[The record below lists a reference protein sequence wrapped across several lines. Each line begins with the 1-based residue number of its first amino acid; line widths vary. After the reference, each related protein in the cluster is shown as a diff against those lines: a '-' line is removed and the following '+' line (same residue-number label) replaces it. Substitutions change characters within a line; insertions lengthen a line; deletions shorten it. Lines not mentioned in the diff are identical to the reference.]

1 MNNGKTKE
9 GSSDRLSFLIFNK
22 MTNKN
27 NNLNDDVNMSK
38 HNNRHR
44 KHNTIT
50 TIKSLNFNAYGQKIT
65 L

>member
-1 MNNGKTKE
+1 
-9 GSSDRLSFLIFNK
+9 

-44 KHNTIT
+44 KHNNNKKDFSNNTNRIDD
-50 TIKSLNFNAYGQKIT
+50 IFLVQT
-65 L
+65 LDGSHHKVLLWRKCDDEGL